1 MCDNVLCTAQ
11 KQVKE
16 GMIMRKSR
24 QLVNLAFGATETD
37 QAEAAESAQTTECSA
52 VLEQQWLFGTLHAL
66 VLIMGAQNG
75 GARLVQG
82 IRWRRRF
89 RSRLVCL

>member
-16 GMIMRKSR
+16 GMIMGRSR
-24 QLVNLAFGATETD
+24 QLVNLPFETTETD
-37 QAEAAESAQTTECSA
+37 QAEVAERAQTTECCA
-52 VLEQQWLFGTLHAL
+52 MLEQQWLFGTLHAL
-66 VLIMGAQNG
+66 VLIMGTHNG